1 MNKTRKTMSK
11 RFVVTKN
18 NKLIHRTSGQ
28 DHFNS
33 RETSKV
39 TRNKRMDKVLDK
51 TVSKTI
57 IKYI

>member
-18 NKLIHRTSGQ
+18 KKLIHRASGQ

-33 RETSKV
+33 RDTSKV
-39 TRNKRMDKVLDK
+39 TRNKRKDKVLHK
-51 TVSKTI
+51 SVSKSI

>member
-1 MNKTRKTMSK
+1 MSK

-18 NKLIHRTSGQ
+18 KKLIHRASGQ

-33 RETSKV
+33 RESSKV